1 MLLQLSLFDA
11 AFSCDLQLNLVS
23 VSFDTS
29 AFIHAVSHAK
39 LTHLSVVLRA
49 VSGPIQKQFSVQRVS
64 YITERRD
71 YPCPHGLLL
80 SFHAVCF
87 AEWL

>member
-1 MLLQLSLFDA
+1 MLLQLSLLDP

-23 VSFDTS
+23 MSFDTGTY
-29 AFIHAVSHAK
+29 FHTVSHAK
-39 LTHLSVVLRA
+39 LTHLSVVLHA
-49 VSGPIQKQFSVQRVS
+49 FSVQRVS

-80 SFHAVCF
+80 AFHAVCF